1 MCLALAYAEMRVGC
15 CQKQD
20 LRDGED
26 SQDGLVWG
34 WRLLSESGFGGF
46 SGSGQSNGPG
56 LGPVVQRVVFGS
68 CQVLRPVMT
77 ILGGKVVTTR

>member
-26 SQDGLVWG
+26 FHDGWVEVVVRNG
-34 WRLLSESGFGGF
+34 ICGTFGFRTIERPW
-46 SGSGQSNGPG
+46 PG
-56 LGPVVQRVVFGS
+56 TIVQRVVFGS
-68 CQVLRPVMT
+68 CQLLRPVMT
-77 ILGGKVVTTR
+77 ILGGKTVMTR